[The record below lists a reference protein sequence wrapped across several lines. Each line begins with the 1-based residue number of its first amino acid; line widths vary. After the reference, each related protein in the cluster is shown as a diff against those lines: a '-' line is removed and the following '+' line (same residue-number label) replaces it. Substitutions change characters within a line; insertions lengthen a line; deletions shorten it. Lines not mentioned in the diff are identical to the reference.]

1 MKRNVPCS
9 MSETSTPSWLSFDR
23 AVIATGP
30 YLTLSNLPSF
40 WRTRSAPCGRIH
52 SFPPASV
59 SSCNIET
66 FEAVAMEVKET
77 GLKLKPSKRIRP
89 LSVPIQRYP
98 SAVCAMPLTAPP
110 GNLVSVV
117 HCSRTYCEGR
127 RLGSSARASVT
138 RPASTIPIRV
148 HRVCFNQQI
157 TGGTRI
163 CRL

>member
-1 MKRNVPCS
+1 
-9 MSETSTPSWLSFDR
+9 MSETSTPPLLSFDT
-23 AVIATGP
+23 AVIAFEP

-40 WRTRSAPCGRIH
+40 WRTRSSPCGRIQ

-59 SSCNIET
+59 STCNIET
-66 FEAVAMEVKET
+66 FEAAAMEVKET
-77 GLKLKPSKRIRP
+77 GLKLKPSKRNRP

-117 HCSRTYCEGR
+117 HSSRTYCEGR
-127 RLGSSARASVT
+127 RLGSSARASVP
-138 RPASTIPIRV
+138 RHASTIPIRI
-148 HRVCFNQQI
+148 HRVCLNQQI
-157 TGGTRI
+157 TGDTRI